1 MAEHLFDV
9 PFRPPLSTRPSAG
22 HTVAIVSSKWID
34 PFDMKPEDIDIDDIA
49 LALSHICRYN
59 GMVARHYSVA
69 EHSVRVA
76 SRIIDI
82 PGFDTPN
89 AQLAALLHDAPEAYI
104 GDIVNPIK
112 RHPSMKWYRD
122 IDDGLMRMI
131 WRHYGVEFDDDLIAA
146 VKQADHAEYLDEWE
160 VRGGDWDA
168 EMACDS
174 FLLMF
179 RRLRRAIE
187 IGDSWSARR
196 FDVV

>member
-1 MAEHLFDV
+1 MTERLWDV
-9 PFRPPLSTRPSAG
+9 PFRPPLSTWPG
-22 HTVAIVSSKWID
+22 GTTYLAIASSRWID
-34 PFDMKPEDIDIDDIA
+34 PFNMKPSDVDIDDIA

-59 GMVARHYSVA
+59 GHVARLYSVA

-82 PGFDTPN
+82 PGMANPN

-104 GDIVNPIK
+104 GDVVNPIK
-112 RHPSMKWYRD
+112 RHPSMQWYRE
-122 IDDGLMRMI
+122 IDDKLQDMI
-131 WRHYGVEFDDDLIAA
+131 WFNFGVVVDDDLRAA
-146 VKQADHAEYLDEWE
+146 VKEADQAEFLDEWE

-168 EMACDS
+168 EMARES
-174 FLLMF
+174 FLAMF

-187 IGDSWSARR
+187 IGDDASAR